1 MPLTMNRM
9 VARVALVGVVLAA
22 ALVAPVADAKEIK
35 GNNFLLVATTGAC
48 KKGEECTLTLRLEA
62 QGAYHINDSYP
73 YKFTPAKK
81 DDKPLSE
88 NVEFVKENFSKAAG
102 DFKKDAEKVGTLTV
116 KFKPTAAK
124 GKIVG
129 TYKMSVCSEQ
139 NCQLE
144 QQEIQLDVD
153 AK

>member
-1 MPLTMNRM
+1 M
-9 VARVALVGVVLAA
+9 
-22 ALVAPVADAKEIK
+22 
-35 GNNFLLVATTGAC
+35 
-48 KKGEECTLTLRLEA
+48 
-62 QGAYHINDSYP
+62 
-73 YKFTPAKK
+73 K
-81 DDKPLSE
+81 DT
-88 NVEFVKENFSKAAG
+88 FSKAGG
-102 DFKKDAEKVGTLTV
+102 DFKKDGEKTGTMTV

-144 QQEIQLDVD
+144 QQEVAVDVD